1 MIKTLKV
8 ATRAS
13 PLALQQ
19 VAEVERLLK
28 LAGSNISLQAV
39 LVQTSGDRLA
49 SASIADLGGKGVFV
63 REVSQAV
70 LDSRADFAVHSAK
83 DLPSE
88 LPADLCLAAVP
99 RRADP
104 RDALV
109 GLGLSEI
116 PQGGVVATGSPRR
129 RVQLAAL
136 RSDLRFAELRG
147 NIHTRLAKAAEFDA
161 VVVAMAALERLD
173 LRPSGLH
180 PLLVEVMLPQAG
192 QGALA
197 IECRA
202 EDGRVLE
209 IMSAVEHLPSRR
221 CVDAERSFLA
231 GIGGDCNIPAAAHAE
246 VSAQGEITLTA
257 MLAGAPAGGSSCD
270 SLKGDDP
277 VELGQL
283 LAHRLS
289 EKLNRAG

>member
-1 MIKTLKV
+1 MVKTLKV
-8 ATRAS
+8 ATRSS
-13 PLALQQ
+13 PLALKQ
-19 VAEVERLLK
+19 VAEVGKLLK
-28 LAGSNISLQAV
+28 LASFDIFLQTV
-39 LVQTSGDRLA
+39 PVQTSGDRLA

-88 LPADLCLAAVP
+88 LPAGLCLAAVP

-116 PQGGVVATGSPRR
+116 PQGGVVATGAPRR
-129 RVQLAAL
+129 RAQLAAL

-161 VVVAMAALERLD
+161 AVVAMAALERLD
-173 LRPSGLH
+173 LRPAGLH

-202 EDGRVLE
+202 EDDHVLE
-209 IMSAVEHLPSRR
+209 IMSAIEHLPSRR

-231 GIGGDCNIPAAAHAE
+231 GIGGDCSIPAAAYAE
-246 VSAQGEITLTA
+246 VSAHGVISLTA
-257 MLAGAPAGGSSCD
+257 MLAGAPADGLNRD

-277 VELGQL
+277 VELGQI

-289 EKLNRAG
+289 ERYNRSD